1 MRCPVCNQKM
11 DLIITSHK
19 NKPFVDNK
27 TYDKICF
34 TCYNVPK
41 IIEQKYYKDGSIK
54 EEIQLEYAIDN
65 LHSPQELLNQGSA
78 ENINQAKISVNAVK
92 NLKVLKNITK
102 KYKPKQEIKSF
113 K

>member
-1 MRCPVCNQKM
+1 MRCPICNQKM

-27 TYDKICF
+27 TYERICF

-41 IIEQKYYKDGSIK
+41 TIEQKYFKDGSIK
-54 EEIQLEYAIDN
+54 EELELEYNINN
-65 LHSPQELLNQGSA
+65 LHTPKELVDQGSA
-78 ENINQAKISVNAVK
+78 DNINQARICVTAVK
-92 NLKVLKNITK
+92 NLKVLKTK
-102 KYKPKQEIKSF
+102 AKSQKPKQEIKLV